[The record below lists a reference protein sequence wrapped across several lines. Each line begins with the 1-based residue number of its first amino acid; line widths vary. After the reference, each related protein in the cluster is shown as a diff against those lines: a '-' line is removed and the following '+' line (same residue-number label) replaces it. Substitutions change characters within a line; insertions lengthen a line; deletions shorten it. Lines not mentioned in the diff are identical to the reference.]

1 MNSQQERKQCFPF
14 NNGFVYIKYG
24 CSEKM
29 VNVAVGVDER
39 EDILQPSRS
48 VQLIGTT
55 SVSVRDL
62 DAFF

>member
-1 MNSQQERKQCFPF
+1 METLFSIQQWIC
-14 NNGFVYIKYG
+14 YMDIKYG

-48 VQLIGTT
+48 VLSTDTT
-55 SVSVRDL
+55 TEHKCLKS
-62 DAFF
+62 

>member
-1 MNSQQERKQCFPF
+1 MNSQRERKQCFPF

-39 EDILQPSRS
+39 EDIFAALSLFSIQLNRKCEFLRS
-48 VQLIGTT
+48 
-55 SVSVRDL
+55 
-62 DAFF
+62 